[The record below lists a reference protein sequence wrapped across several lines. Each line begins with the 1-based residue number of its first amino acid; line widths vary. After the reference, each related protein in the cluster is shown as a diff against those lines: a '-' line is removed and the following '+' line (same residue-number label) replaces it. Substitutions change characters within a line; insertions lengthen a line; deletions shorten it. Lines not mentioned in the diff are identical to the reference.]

1 MRNLSA
7 LRRVDPVGK
16 IEGNVPENM
25 TTQPTASPQSA
36 DYKTLLAATDLASVR
51 GERTLFADLNMHVRA
66 GEVWQIEGPNGAGK
80 SSLLR
85 ILTGLL
91 APQAGQ
97 IQFRGEPIQ
106 NCREAFHA
114 ELLFIGHKAGV
125 KAELTAIE
133 NLEFYAAVQGQPIS
147 APPYELLEKVGLV
160 GLEDIPAQRLSAGQ
174 QRRIALARLWLT
186 DAPLWILDE
195 PFTALDV
202 SGIALLEARFA
213 EHVAAGGA
221 IILTSHQAV
230 SSAHFPLQRVQ
241 LRYQY

>member
-1 MRNLSA
+1 MATQTITSAPRLDESA
-7 LRRVDPVGK
+7 LL
-16 IEGNVPENM
+16 
-25 TTQPTASPQSA
+25 TAF
-36 DYKTLLAATDLASVR
+36 DLASVR
-51 GERTLFADLNMHVRA
+51 GERALFAGLNMRVGA
-66 GEVWQIEGPNGAGK
+66 GEVWQVEGPNGSGK

-91 APQAGQ
+91 PASSGQ
-97 IQFRGEPIQ
+97 VFFQDQPIAE
-106 NCREAFHA
+106 CREAFYA
-114 ELLFIGHKAGV
+114 ALLFIGHKAGV

-133 NLEFYAAVQGQPIS
+133 NLAFYAAVQGQPLEQT
-147 APPYELLEKVGLV
+147 PYDLLEKVGLV

-186 DAPLWILDE
+186 QAPLWILDE

-221 IILTSHQAV
+221 IILTSHQAID
-230 SSAHFPLQRVQ
+230 STRLPLQRVQ
-241 LRYQY
+241 LRYEY